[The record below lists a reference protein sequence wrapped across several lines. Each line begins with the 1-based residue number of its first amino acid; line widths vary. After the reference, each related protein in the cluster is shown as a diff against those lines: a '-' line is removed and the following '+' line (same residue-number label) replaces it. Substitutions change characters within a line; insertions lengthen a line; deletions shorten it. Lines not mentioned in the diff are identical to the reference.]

1 MEGRSFGGERQ
12 WRPAVWS
19 SIRPGL
25 GSIELVEGRDRC
37 GAKLGSSGL
46 EGFERGSEERLE
58 GRASA
63 LCSCSA
69 RASSRK
75 GMKGMEGKGRE
86 ACRACARIRA
96 AHGGRGSPGC
106 STRGVAGGT
115 VAGMG
120 AGVGKAEQNR
130 NFRFPTRNFRFPNP
144 EPPGFGQNRFN
155 FGAPKT
161 KIFAQQLEIW
171 PK

>member
-1 MEGRSFGGERQ
+1 MRGEPRRPRARGIVVGR
-12 WRPAVWS
+12 
-19 SIRPGL
+19 
-25 GSIELVEGRDRC
+25 
-37 GAKLGSSGL
+37 
-46 EGFERGSEERLE
+46 RGK
-58 GRASA
+58 ASA
-63 LCSCSA
+63 GALRGGAA
-69 RASSRK
+69 RARLSSSSRSE
-75 GMKGMEGKGRE
+75 MKGREGKGRE
-86 ACRACARIRA
+86 AYRVCARIRA

-120 AGVGKAEQNR
+120 AGVGKTEQNR

-161 KIFAQQLEIW
+161 KIFAQQHEI
-171 PK
+171 

>member
-12 WRPAVWS
+12 WWPAAWS

-25 GSIELVEGRDRC
+25 GSIELVEGRNRC
-37 GAKLGSSGL
+37 REKLGSSGR
-46 EGFERGSEERLE
+46 EGFERGGEERPE
-58 GRASA
+58 GRATV

-75 GMKGMEGKGRE
+75 GVKGIEGKGRE
-86 ACRACARIRA
+86 ASRACARIRV

-120 AGVGKAEQNR
+120 AGVGETEQNQ
-130 NFRFPTRNFRFPNP
+130 NFWFPNP
-144 EPPGFGQNRFN
+144 EPPGFGAKQIQFWSAQN
-155 FGAPKT
+155 
-161 KIFAQQLEIW
+161 
-171 PK
+171 